1 MAVQRGVGG
10 IIASVVG
17 IVIIVLAVVAVVNIM
32 SGSPP
37 AKDLIYKSI
46 DLRSASDP
54 VDKADLISTIDDLVA
69 QAESDEIK
77 DQWDRMMQCLST
89 SCPDEAYLDM
99 VLVTVATFEEDVPES
114 ALLIN
119 IIATSKYWGDA
130 EHLLDFSKAMSMANE
145 QLQIVENRKAEKLWE
160 DIVEC
165 NNACPEKNDLYFELI
180 KAIVQ

>member
-1 MAVQRGVGG
+1 MAVQRGVGSVV
-10 IIASVVG
+10 ASIVG

-37 AKDLIYKSI
+37 ARDLIYKSI

-69 QAESDEIK
+69 QADSGEIK
-77 DQWDRMMQCLST
+77 DQWDRMMKCLSS

-99 VLVTVATFEEDVPES
+99 VLVTVAAFEDDIPES

-130 EHLLDFSKAMSMANE
+130 ERLLDFSKAMSMADE
-145 QLQIVENRKAEKLWE
+145 QIQLIENRKAEKLWE

-165 NNACPEKNDLYFELI
+165 NNACPEKNGLYFELV